1 MVWGSSRKAL
11 PIIAGSPGFTGHT
24 LTHTHTHTHACICQ
38 EGFLAS
44 LTPLPQGWDLE
55 ASED

>member
-1 MVWGSSRKAL
+1 MKNQWEATAKNQTNAR
-11 PIIAGSPGFTGHT
+11 
-24 LTHTHTHTHACICQ
+24 THTHTHTHACICQ